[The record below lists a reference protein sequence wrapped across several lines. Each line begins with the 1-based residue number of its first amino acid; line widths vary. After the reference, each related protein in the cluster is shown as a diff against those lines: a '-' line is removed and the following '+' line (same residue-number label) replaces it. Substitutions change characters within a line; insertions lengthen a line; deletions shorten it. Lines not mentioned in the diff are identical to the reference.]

1 MRNYHLNQA
10 EFYTLKKT
18 TIAKSKTGYILCR
31 RDDRFGL
38 KNDYNRGCAWWL
50 FQWLM
55 TRRNLNRQKLK
66 LGELKKK
73 NEWKYLKSIFSIS
86 TCQKV
91 FYTLIQSAWNQK

>member
-31 RDDRFGL
+31 KDERFGL
-38 KNDYNRGCAWWL
+38 KNDYNCGFAWWL

-73 NEWKYLKSIFSIS
+73 MNGNTSKVCFLLVHVRKYV
-86 TCQKV
+86 TH
-91 FYTLIQSAWNQK
+91 